1 MDDVQRVE
9 SVIHAAYV
17 GYVAINC
24 KTPGPMLDDYAALIA
39 QSRVYVLDDGDVV
52 GVLVLLPEP
61 GVMLLDNVAIDPFS
75 SGNGLRAAVA
85 GVRRRR
91 GPPRWLLT

>member
-52 GVLVLLPEP
+52 GVLFLLPSLGSCSSTTSP
-61 GVMLLDNVAIDPFS
+61 STHSAQGTGYGRLLLAFAEDEA
-75 SGNGLRAAVA
+75 LRA
-85 GVRRRR
+85 GF
-91 GPPRWLLT
+91 